1 MALALRVQI
10 FLRSEG
16 NVLLKTQLKLNN
28 LVWNAN

>member
-10 FLRSEG
+10 FLRSEW

-28 LVWNAN
+28 LMWNAN